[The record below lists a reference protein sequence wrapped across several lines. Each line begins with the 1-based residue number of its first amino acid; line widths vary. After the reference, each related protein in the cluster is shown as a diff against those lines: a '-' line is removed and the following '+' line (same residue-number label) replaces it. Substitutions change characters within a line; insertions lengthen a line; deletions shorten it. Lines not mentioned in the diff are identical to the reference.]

1 MAANHASEAV
11 PITVSQS
18 GAVAAPGARC
28 RRKEL
33 KGGREKTFVILSQD
47 LLRIHRR
54 YNASSVI

>member
-1 MAANHASEAV
+1 MAANHASGAV

-28 RRKEL
+28 RKEL

-54 YNASSVI
+54 YNASSVIL